1 MRFEQ
6 DHTRAL
12 RPFASVSLTR
22 HSLLGAGY
30 DLRLGLAGSVLGPDH
45 LRLSFGLG
53 KSGVQSLGLTRV
65 LELSYRLHF

>member
-1 MRFEQ
+1 M
-6 DHTRAL
+6 
-12 RPFASVSLTR
+12 SLTR
-22 HSLLGAGY
+22 PDLLGEGY
-30 DLRLGLAGSVLGPDH
+30 DLRLGLADGVLGPDH